1 MVPFLDQQVQVVLED
16 APDRDMLEILN
27 KGAVTPNTLGIVFV
41 GLDHHLSICLLPQA
55 VPTDEQVVLETLP
68 PHEKISLTPT
78 VLYADLIVTFE
89 LQSVIAVHIVVGVLY
104 RVGVGDLPFVHQL
117 AVRSLQG
124 WEQTSYF

>member
-16 APDRDMLEILN
+16 APDRHMLEILN
-27 KGAVTPNTLGIVFV
+27 KGAITPNTLSIVFV
-41 GLDHHLSICLLPQA
+41 GLDHHLAICLLPQA
-55 VPTDEQVVLETLP
+55 VATDEQVVLEALP
-68 PHEKISLTPT
+68 PHEKVSLTPT

-89 LQSVIAVHIVVGVLY
+89 LQSVVAVDIVVGVLY
-104 RVGVGDLPFVHQL
+104 RVGVRDLPFVHQL